1 MMFRSLAATGLLACL
16 LLVLSGCSRSKQPMV
31 VEIRLLDS
39 PGRVL
44 YNAEQMGQAE
54 AERELQYLATERK
67 NQITNTST
75 GVRIVI
81 ISPQGANS
89 KRARDLANYCMGI
102 GLNSIQFQV
111 R

>member
-1 MMFRSLAATGLLACL
+1 
-16 LLVLSGCSRSKQPMV
+16 MV
-31 VEIRLLDS
+31 IEVRLLES

-44 YNAEQMGQAE
+44 YNGENIGQAE

-81 ISPQGANS
+81 ISSQGANS
-89 KRARDLANYCMGI
+89 KPARDLANYCMGI
-102 GLNSIQFQV
+102 GFNSIQFQV

>member
-1 MMFRSLAATGLLACL
+1 MLRSFTHIGLLACL
-16 LLVLSGCSRSKQPMV
+16 LATFAGCDRKQSPTV

-44 YNAEQMGQAE
+44 YNTEQMGQAE

-89 KRARDLANYCMGI
+89 RRARDLATYCMGI